1 MAFPHHRAVADC
13 RFRRGGK
20 KTDWEG
26 GIREFCYCIACSDRI
41 PTVHTRLVVVARLTR
56 LCDDAGVSA
65 FVSGGAVPKAVRGQ
79 TRDGYIHAADWYP
92 TLCALAGGHDCRDA
106 ITSAEWEV
114 PPVDGF
120 DMWKY
125 LTGAESESPRTEFV
139 VERCEGPYPANLT
152 LFPEC
157 SGAYIRGDYKI
168 ILGFQI

>member
-1 MAFPHHRAVADC
+1 MR
-13 RFRRGGK
+13 
-20 KTDWEG
+20 
-26 GIREFCYCIACSDRI
+26 
-41 PTVHTRLVVVARLTR
+41 
-56 LCDDAGVSA
+56 
-65 FVSGGAVPKAVRGQ
+65 
-79 TRDGYIHAADWYP
+79 
-92 TLCALAGGHDCRDA
+92 
-106 ITSAEWEV
+106 EV